1 MYSLLLAVIYLS
13 FISLGLPDSL
23 LGSAWPVM
31 QHDFSVPLSY
41 AGIVSMI
48 ISIGTVVS
56 SLMSDRLS
64 KKFSVRAITA
74 TSVLITALALFAF
87 SISQNFIMICLFAV
101 PYGLGAGAIDAALNN
116 YVAINYSTKHMSWL
130 HCCWGVG
137 ATISPYIMGFSLS
150 QNLGWQNGY
159 LSVSIIQI
167 VITAMIFLSFPLWK
181 KQKHGASHEE
191 LTKNKNTGLLNS
203 LKIPGV
209 KAVLISFFAYIGIES
224 TVGMW
229 AATYLVSARDVSV
242 ETAALF
248 TSFSYIGITVG
259 RFLCGFVANKIGDK
273 NLIRYGTLTI
283 VFGLIL
289 VLIPIPTTLLALAGL
304 IIIGLGSAPIYPAI
318 IHSTPSNFGKANS
331 QSIIGLQ
338 MAGAYMGATVL
349 PPLFGVLGG
358 SIGLW
363 LYAPYLL
370 CLAAVMLI
378 FSEKLNSIVKHKKS
392 QL

>member
-1 MYSLLLAVIYLS
+1 MYSLLLAIIYLS

-31 QHDFSVPLSY
+31 QTDFAVPLSY

-48 ISIGTVVS
+48 ISAGTVVS

-64 KKFSVRAITA
+64 KKFSVQIITA
-74 TSVLITALALFAF
+74 SSVLVTALSLFAF
-87 SISQNFIMICLFAV
+87 SVSQNFIMICIFAV

-159 LSVSIIQI
+159 FSVSIIQI
-167 VITAMIFLSFPLWK
+167 ALTAMIFLSFPLWK
-181 KQKHGASHEE
+181 KQKHADMHEE
-191 LTKNKNTGLLNS
+191 LTQNKNTGLKNS

-209 KAVLISFFAYIGIES
+209 KAVLLSFFAYIGIES

-229 AATYLVSARDVSV
+229 AATYLVNARGVSV

-248 TSFSYIGITVG
+248 TSLSYIGITVG

-273 NLIRYGTLTI
+273 NLIRYGSLTVI
-283 VFGLIL
+283 SGV
-289 VLIPIPTTLLALAGL
+289 VLIFIPLYTTLPALMGL
-304 IIIGLGSAPIYPAI
+304 VIIGLGSAPIYPAI
-318 IHSTPSNFGKANS
+318 IHSTPSNFGKENS

-338 MAGAYMGATVL
+338 MAGAYMGGTII
-349 PPLFGVLGG
+349 PPLFGFLAGG
-358 SIGLW
+358 ISLW

-370 CLAAVMLI
+370 ILAGIMLVS
-378 FSEKLNSIVKHKKS
+378 SERLNAIVKHR
-392 QL
+392 